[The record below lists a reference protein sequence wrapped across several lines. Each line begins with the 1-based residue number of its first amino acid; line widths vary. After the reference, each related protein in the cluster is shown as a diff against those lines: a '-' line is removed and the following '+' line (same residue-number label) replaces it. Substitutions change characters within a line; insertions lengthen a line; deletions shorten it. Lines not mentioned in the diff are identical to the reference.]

1 MTFESGP
8 TRSTDVER
16 LPSSPAA
23 PSLEVAESFG
33 QSAGPRRLD
42 RLAALGEVILCSGFP
57 TQFFLVIALAGAGLA
72 AVGENGDLSL
82 AYIMTLSFADA
93 AIVIG
98 LVLTLLRLHGQSA
111 RSLFLGRRPYGR
123 EAFLGLLLVPV
134 AIGLVL
140 SGLGFVQQYAPW
152 LRNVPENP
160 LKALIQTPRDTA
172 LFVLVAIV
180 AGGLREELQRAFI
193 LDRFERHLG
202 GGVLGLVLFSIAF
215 GAGHTLQ
222 GWDAAI
228 LTGLL
233 GALWGAVYLARRSI
247 VAPVV
252 CHAGFNLAE
261 IVRHLSMR

>member
-1 MTFESGP
+1 MTFESGS

-16 LPSSPAA
+16 QPSSPAA
-23 PSLEVAESFG
+23 LSLEVDESFG
-33 QSAGPRRLD
+33 QAAASRRLG

-57 TQFFLVIALAGAGLA
+57 TQFLLVLVLTGAGLP

-82 AYIMTLSFADA
+82 AYIMILSFADA

-111 RSLFLGRRPYGR
+111 RSLFFGRRPHRR

-134 AIGLVL
+134 GVGFVLGGLA
-140 SGLGFVQQYAPW
+140 FVQQYAPW

-160 LKALIQTPRDTA
+160 LEALIRTPRDTA

-202 GGVLGLVLFSIAF
+202 GSVLGLILFSIAF

-228 LTGLL
+228 MTGLL
-233 GALWGAVYLARRSI
+233 GAFWGAVYLARRSI
-247 VAPVV
+247 VAPVI

-261 IVRHLSMR
+261 IARHVSMR